1 MKLDSTILRTKT
13 ATRLI
18 LALEGLLEILP
29 KDLHCPE
36 VLHAKTA
43 IKTHDAATKKRF
55 GLIKPSRVRKK
66 RIENI
71 LGYKNPDDRYI

>member
-18 LALEGLLEILP
+18 LALEGLLEIIP
-29 KDLHCPE
+29 EGLHCPA

-43 IKTHDAATKKRF
+43 IKVHDVATKQRF
-55 GLIKPSRVRKK
+55 GLIKPSRIRKK
-66 RIENI
+66 RVEQILKYEN
-71 LGYKNPDDRYI
+71 LDERYI